1 MTDSTSTQ
9 LYFALGLLAA
19 LVLVP
24 VLALAAT
31 NGTERRW
38 RLILQQYSLT
48 TVVHCHDTTE
58 VP

>member
-1 MTDSTSTQ
+1 MTDRISTQ
-9 LYFALGLLAA
+9 TYFVVGLVAA
-19 LVLVP
+19 LVLMP